1 MRSRFPVKDIAF
13 QAGLSLATVDRVL
26 HDRPGVRPV
35 TVARVRAAIAELER
49 QFADVELAGR
59 RLSIDVVMEAPRRF
73 TNAVRSAFEAEV
85 PGMRP
90 ATFSAR
96 FHLAERM
103 GEAELRALLR
113 AILKRGSHGVVLK
126 VPSTPQMTDAAAE
139 LMAARIPVVTLVT
152 DLPEAVR
159 IGYVGM
165 DNRIAGATAAY
176 LLGRMMSPEP
186 ASVLL
191 LLSSMSFA
199 GEEQR
204 ETGFRATLKERF
216 AHLHAVTVSE
226 GHGIDR
232 TTQALVGRA
241 LDADPTIS
249 AVYSIGGGNRAV
261 LEAFTERNRACAVFA
276 AHDLDADNR
285 GLLADGKLSFVI
297 HHDLRQDA
305 RSACQMVLAHHR
317 MLPTE
322 FRVAPSRAAIAT
334 PCDV

>member
-1 MRSRFPVKDIAF
+1 M
-13 QAGLSLATVDRVL
+13 
-26 HDRPGVRPV
+26 
-35 TVARVRAAIAELER
+35 
-49 QFADVELAGR
+49 
-59 RLSIDVVMEAPRRF
+59 
-73 TNAVRSAFEAEV
+73 
-85 PGMRP
+85 
-90 ATFSAR
+90 
-96 FHLAERM
+96 
-103 GEAELRALLR
+103 
-113 AILKRGSHGVVLK
+113 
-126 VPSTPQMTDAAAE
+126 
-139 LMAARIPVVTLVT
+139 
-152 DLPEAVR
+152 
-159 IGYVGM
+159 
-165 DNRIAGATAAY
+165 
-176 LLGRMMSPEP
+176 
-186 ASVLL
+186 
-191 LLSSMSFA
+191 
-199 GEEQR
+199 
-204 ETGFRATLKERF
+204 
-216 AHLHAVTVSE
+216 TVSE